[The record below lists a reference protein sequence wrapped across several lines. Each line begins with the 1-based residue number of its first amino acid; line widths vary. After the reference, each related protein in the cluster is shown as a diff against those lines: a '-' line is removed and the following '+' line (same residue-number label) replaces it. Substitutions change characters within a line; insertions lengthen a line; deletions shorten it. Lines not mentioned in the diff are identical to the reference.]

1 NKTDLLRPY
10 QVSNTGSRAF
20 SPRDTSAQGRAFST
34 PLPSYTS
41 SASIPPKPLPSFKR
55 NSAAPT
61 GKAPQV
67 HNGIVPPNGRYHP
80 YQRDPRR
87 THRLTQGNLVQAKP
101 PQASSQGITAERR
114 QQARK
119 VSLWLEGIPKD
130 ALTPLIPIPPAHPFD
145 IFPAINV
152 LEFALSKNYHPRGIH
167 ENPKGTLPENIAPT
181 VYATIQRYKVLQ
193 QPHIAAKF
201 TEEQLKCRD
210 RILRHLS
217 VINDRIGAGHDF
229 TFVDRRIAIKLCVGL
244 GKISFKGINKEQ
256 ERVGKEIFMPR
267 YQIAFIYQNYIV
279 DFYRPAQGQLTV
291 ICTAYF
297 IYQPLVTNWQQVLYH
312 YTVQV
317 HGYTTYSA
325 PFRLIPDFEEE
336 QEYWHDR
343 AEALREELE
352 EEGLIE
358 ENPEPF

>member
-1 NKTDLLRPY
+1 MTPY
-10 QVSNTGSRAF
+10 CMLKRSSVS
-20 SPRDTSAQGRAFST
+20 
-34 PLPSYTS
+34 
-41 SASIPPKPLPSFKR
+41 
-55 NSAAPT
+55 
-61 GKAPQV
+61 
-67 HNGIVPPNGRYHP
+67 
-80 YQRDPRR
+80 
-87 THRLTQGNLVQAKP
+87 GNLVRAKP
-101 PQASSQGITAERR
+101 PQASSQGITAEHD
-114 QQARK
+114 QQERK

-130 ALTPLIPIPPAHPFD
+130 ALTPFIPPHPVHPYAT
-145 IFPAINV
+145 FPAIDV
-152 LEFALSKNYHPRGIH
+152 LNFALSKSYHPRGIH

-201 TEEQLKCRD
+201 TEE
-210 RILRHLS
+210 
-217 VINDRIGAGHDF
+217 
-229 TFVDRRIAIKLCVGL
+229 RIAIKLCVGL

-256 ERVGKEIFMPR
+256 ERVGKEIVK
-267 YQIAFIYQNYIV
+267 YAIGFIYENYIV
-279 DFYRPAQGQLTV
+279 DFYRPAQRQLTV

-325 PFRLIPDFEEE
+325 PFRLIPDLEKER
-336 QEYWHDR
+336 EYWHYR

>member
-1 NKTDLLRPY
+1 MP
-10 QVSNTGSRAF
+10 RAF
-20 SPRDTSAQGRAFST
+20 LPRDTLAQGRPIST
-34 PLPSYTS
+34 SLPSYTS
-41 SASIPPKPLPSFKR
+41 SASLPPKPLPSFKR
-55 NSAAPT
+55 NSAAST

-67 HNGIVPPNGRYHP
+67 HNGIVPPNERYHP

-114 QQARK
+114 QQERK
-119 VSLWLEGIPKD
+119 VSLWLEGIPRD
-130 ALTPLIPIPPAHPFD
+130 ALTPSIPLQPPHPYATFS
-145 IFPAINV
+145 AIDV
-152 LEFALSKNYHPRGIH
+152 LNFALSKSYHPRGIH
-167 ENPKGTLPENIAPT
+167 ENPKGTLPENIALT

-217 VINDRIGAGHDF
+217 VINERIRAGHDF
-229 TFVDRRIAIKLCVGL
+229 TFVDKCIAIKLCVGL
-244 GKISFKGINKEQ
+244 GKIPFKGINKEQ
-256 ERVGKEIFMPR
+256 ERVGKEIVNFMPR
-267 YQIAFIYQNYIV
+267 YVIGFIYENYIV

-312 YTVQV
+312 YMVQV
-317 HGYTTYSA
+317 HAYTTYSA

-336 QEYWHDR
+336 RKYWHYR
-343 AEALREELE
+343 AESLREGLE

-358 ENPEPF
+358 EDPEPF